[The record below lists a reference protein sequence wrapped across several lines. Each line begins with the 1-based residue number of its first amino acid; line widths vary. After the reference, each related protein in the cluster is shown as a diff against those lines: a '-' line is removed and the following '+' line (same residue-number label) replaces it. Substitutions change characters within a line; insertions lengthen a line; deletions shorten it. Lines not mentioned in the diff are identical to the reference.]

1 MAIGDTVQ
9 AGLGRMDF
17 SPFQTAGAAQ
27 ARANEAFGDTVAN
40 AIETYSKSKQESEM
54 LDGQIG
60 TILTNMSP
68 EKQKEIESSPFKPQ
82 LDKFLAGEMSLSKK
96 KSFFGSLML
105 DMQMDAQQ
113 KQAEQQDYLYNRQR
127 DALEALDESNRFM
140 VTRPINPLPDDPF
153 APLPEFYGDA
163 PIQKFMQTEAGQ
175 KAAKEISESDMSD
188 QAKMQAFERVMAG
201 EASQAPKGGFTQTI
215 LDADGKPRA
224 IRFDSLGNP
233 IADLGLAPTQ
243 QKPYMSVDEQLAF
256 HEQKGLS
263 EANVK
268 RLGVMDDAL
277 RASMATADT
286 ARSALAT
293 LNRLPDDAK
302 TGGFTEAINE
312 IQKYLNSA
320 GFDFDPETLKRIGN
334 TEQFMQKT
342 GEFLFDSIADTK
354 GSISN
359 AEMNIFRS
367 INPGMK
373 QSRLGNRLM
382 LEFIAAAGERAK
394 RKLLFKQ
401 DLEAD
406 TLSSREMVRAL
417 DEFDRLPENQIVQIL
432 EPIVGGQSA
441 GPPATPLSGA
451 RQVPQGGGAFRS
463 SGGAIITPLP

>member
-1 MAIGDTVQ
+1 
-9 AGLGRMDF
+9 
-17 SPFQTAGAAQ
+17 
-27 ARANEAFGDTVAN
+27 
-40 AIETYSKSKQESEM
+40 M

-82 LDKFLAGEMSLSKK
+82 LDKFLAGEMPLSKK

-105 DMQMDAQQ
+105 DMQMDEQQ
-113 KQAEQQDYLYNRQR
+113 RQTEQQDYLRERQATLGER
-127 DALEALDESNRFM
+127 QDYLWRKQLEDEEATNQFSRFLFAKGGPTPLD
-140 VTRPINPLPDDPF
+140 PDPF
-153 APLPEFYGDA
+153 APVPDRQYLPSPAER
-163 PIQKFMQTEAGQ
+163 FMQTEAGQ
-175 KAAKEISESDMSD
+175 EAAKEISESDMSD

-201 EASQAPKGGFTQTI
+201 ETAQAPKGGFTQTI

-382 LEFIAAAGERAK
+382 LEFIAAAGDRAK

-406 TLSSREMVRAL
+406 ALSSREMVRAL

-441 GPPATPLSGA
+441 GPPTPPRSGA
-451 RQVPQGGGAFRS
+451 RQVQQGGGTFRS
-463 SGGAIITPLP
+463 SGGATITPLP